1 MGRKMKFRYW
11 PWYRCGNI
19 YPKTLC
25 FRAETQDI
33 DDHTPVLSSSSS
45 SDPYDDGDY
54 VEDVIRGLR
63 SERLLFGPGGGKS
76 SKLME
81 EEEEDLEGVMD
92 GEKGFVLKGSVEV
105 ETMASSNPFVDF
117 RRSMEEMVEAHGFQ
131 DWCFLQ
137 ELLGSYLRINGRSTH
152 EYIVGAFLDLLVHLL
167 GNEATHDDDD
177 DDDAIVASLSSF
189 TSSRSSSACG
199 HWLLSSF
206 SSSSS
211 PSSIVPSFSSPL
223 IPFCSTLNPT
233 TTLLSFLE
241 EGEDVGLRN
250 P

>member
-1 MGRKMKFRYW
+1 MGKKTKFRYW

-25 FRAETQDI
+25 FRAENLDI
-33 DDHTPVLSSSSS
+33 DDHTSVLSLSSSS

-63 SERLLFGPGGGKS
+63 SERLLFGPGGEKS

-81 EEEEDLEGVMD
+81 EEDLEEAVME
-92 GEKGFVLKGSVEV
+92 GEKGFVLKGSVGV
-105 ETMASSNPFVDF
+105 ETMVSSNPFVDF
-117 RRSMEEMVEAHGFQ
+117 RRSMEEMVEAHGLQ
-131 DWCFLQ
+131 DWPFLQ
-137 ELLGSYLRINGRSTH
+137 ELLGSYLRINGRSSH
-152 EYIVGAFLDLLVHLL
+152 EYIIGAFLDLLVHLL
-167 GNEATHDDDD
+167 GNEATQYDDD
-177 DDDAIVASLSSF
+177 DDDAIVASSSSF

-211 PSSIVPSFSSPL
+211 PSSSIVPSSPSPS
-223 IPFCSTLNPT
+223 IPFCSPLIPT
-233 TTLLSFLE
+233 TTLLSLLE
-241 EGEDVGLRN
+241 EGE
-250 P
+250 

>member
-1 MGRKMKFRYW
+1 MGKKTKFRYW

-25 FRAETQDI
+25 FRAENLDI
-33 DDHTPVLSSSSS
+33 DDHTSVLSLSSSS

-63 SERLLFGPGGGKS
+63 SERLLFGPGGEKS

-81 EEEEDLEGVMD
+81 EEDLEAVME
-92 GEKGFVLKGSVEV
+92 GEKGFVLKGSVGV
-105 ETMASSNPFVDF
+105 ETMVSSNPFVDF
-117 RRSMEEMVEAHGFQ
+117 RRSMEEMVEAHGLQ
-131 DWCFLQ
+131 DWRFLQ
-137 ELLGSYLRINGRSTH
+137 ELLGSYLKINGRSSH
-152 EYIVGAFLDLLVHLL
+152 EYIIGAFLDLLVHLL
-167 GNEATHDDDD
+167 GNEATHDDYDVN
-177 DDDAIVASLSSF
+177 DDDAIVASSSSF

-211 PSSIVPSFSSPL
+211 PSSSIVPSSPS
-223 IPFCSTLNPT
+223 P
-233 TTLLSFLE
+233 
-241 EGEDVGLRN
+241 
-250 P
+250 